1 MTTLTTALL
10 VAILIALLAVLAR
23 LFMARVPPPATDAGA
38 EATVRELRGQH
49 DRLQRQVDDE
59 RAAKTTA
66 LERAAAAEATAASAS
81 RELTEAKA
89 AGVEALNAAEARYAK
104 DLQALK
110 ESFSKMSTDVL
121 QAMAPNVTNE
131 VTTKV
136 APLIAEVNAALD
148 SYRKSMQQGLQT
160 QDTALGQIR
169 EQMSKISETTIA
181 LATSTNDFTAVLKSS
196 QHRGRWGEQTLRRV
210 VEASGLSELC
220 DFSEQVTEGDSRPD
234 LIVKLPGG
242 RCIIIDSKVP
252 DFEVAIAD
260 TAAPNRREVVAAH
273 AKKLL
278 ATIKNLGA
286 RDYALALKRDG
297 QVPFDKVILFL
308 PAESLLSTALEGDND
323 LVLKAADEGI
333 LLATPAT
340 LMGFLGAINL
350 TWQQHTQAENAAH
363 IAEHATELYD
373 RVKKFVDHLGKLQKH
388 LHGATTAFNDAVGSY
403 TRRVRPQ
410 GEKLREIGAIGR
422 SELDEL
428 EPIEKEALPAPGAD
442 PS

>member
-1 MTTLTTALL
+1 MSVLTALL
-10 VAILIALLAVLAR
+10 LIILAALLAVLAR
-23 LFMARVPPPATDAGA
+23 LFLPRAPTADAAA
-38 EATVRELRGQH
+38 EATIRELRAQLGQV
-49 DRLQRQVDDE
+49 QA
-59 RAAKTTA
+59 RAEEAGVARTAA
-66 LERAAAAEATAASAS
+66 LERAAAAEATAASS
-81 RELTEAKA
+81 TRELTETKA
-89 AGVEALNAAEARYAK
+89 AGVDALHVAEARYAR
-104 DLQALK
+104 DIQALQ
-110 ESFSKMSTDVL
+110 ESFTRMSTEVL

-181 LATSTNDFTAVLKSS
+181 RATSTNDFTAVRKSS

-278 ATIKNLGA
+278 ATLKNLGA
-286 RDYALALKRDG
+286 R
-297 QVPFDKVILFL
+297 
-308 PAESLLSTALEGDND
+308 D

-373 RVKKFVDHLGKLQKH
+373 RVRKFVDHLGKLQKH
-388 LHGATTAFNDAVGSY
+388 LHGATTAFNEAVGSY

-422 SELDEL
+422 PELDEL

-442 PS
+442 TA

>member
-1 MTTLTTALL
+1 MSVLTALL
-10 VAILIALLAVLAR
+10 LIILAALLAVLAR
-23 LFMARVPPPATDAGA
+23 LFLPRAPTADAAA
-38 EATVRELRGQH
+38 EATIRELRAQLGQV
-49 DRLQRQVDDE
+49 QA
-59 RAAKTTA
+59 RAEEAGVARTAA
-66 LERAAAAEATAASAS
+66 LERAAAAEATAASS
-81 RELTEAKA
+81 TRELTETKA
-89 AGVEALNAAEARYAK
+89 AGVDALHVAEARYAR
-104 DLQALK
+104 DIQALK
-110 ESFSKMSTDVL
+110 ESFTRMSTEVL
-121 QAMAPNVTNE
+121 QAMAPNVTHE
-131 VTTKV
+131 VATKV
-136 APLIAEVNAALD
+136 TPLIAEVNAALE

-160 QDTALGQIR
+160 QDAALAQVR
-169 EQMSKISETTIA
+169 EQMSKISETTTT

-196 QHRGRWGEQTLRRV
+196 QHRGKWGEQTLRRV

-260 TAAPNRREVVAAH
+260 QAAPNRREIVATH
-273 AKKLL
+273 ARKLL
-278 ATIKNLGA
+278 ATIKSLGA
-286 RDYALALKRDG
+286 RNYVTALKKDG
-297 QVPFDKVILFL
+297 RIPFDKVILFL

-388 LHGATTAFNDAVGSY
+388 LHGATTAFNEAVGSY
-403 TRRVRPQ
+403 THRVRPQ

-422 SELDEL
+422 PELDEL

-442 PS
+442 TA

>member
-1 MTTLTTALL
+1 MNTLMLVLLAAVLLALL
-10 VAILIALLAVLAR
+10 VVLVK
-23 LFMARVPPPATDAGA
+23 LFASKTPPQMADAGS
-38 EATVRELRGQH
+38 EATIRELRAQLEQARSQATE
-49 DRLQRQVDDE
+49 DRTAR
-59 RAAKTTA
+59 TSA
-66 LERAAAAEATAASAS
+66 LERAAAAEATAVSAT
-81 RELTEAKA
+81 RELESVRS
-89 AGVEALNAAEARYAK
+89 AGADTLAAAEARYTR
-104 DLQALK
+104 DIQALK
-110 ESFSKMSTDVL
+110 DSFAKMSGEVL
-121 QAMAPNVTNE
+121 QAMAPSVTNE

-160 QDTALGQIR
+160 QDATLGQLR
-169 EQMSKISETTIA
+169 EQMARMSETTTA

-196 QHRGRWGEQTLRRV
+196 QHRGKWGEQTLRRV

-220 DFSEQVTEGDSRPD
+220 DFSEQVTEGDARPD

-260 TAAPNRREVVAAH
+260 TAAPNRREIVAAH
-273 AKKLL
+273 ARKLMG
-278 ATIKNLGA
+278 TIKGLGA
-286 RDYALALKRDG
+286 RNYTAAMKKDG
-297 QVPFDKVILFL
+297 QLPFDKVILFL

-363 IAEHATELYD
+363 IAAQATELYI
-373 RVKKFVDHLGKLQKH
+373 RVTKFVDHLGKVQKG
-388 LHGATTAFNDAVGSY
+388 LHSATSAFNDAVGSY
-403 TRRVRPQ
+403 TKRVRPQ
-410 GEKLREIGAIGR
+410 GEKLRELGKLSQAELP
-422 SELDEL
+422 ELD
-428 EPIEKEALPAPGAD
+428 PVEKDALLPPGAE
-442 PS
+442 SA